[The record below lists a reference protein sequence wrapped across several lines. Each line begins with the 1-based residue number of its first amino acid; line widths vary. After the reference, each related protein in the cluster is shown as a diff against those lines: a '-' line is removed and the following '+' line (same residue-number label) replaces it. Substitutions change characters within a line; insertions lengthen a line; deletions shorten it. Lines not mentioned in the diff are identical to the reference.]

1 MSPHKVKNPLE
12 VAGDR
17 LVSKFGILTKNMRFT
32 DSTPVEEDVL
42 KTRAHL
48 LECEEFEV
56 LGYLNDPVGQVT
68 LLVTSKDSS
77 AVAIWDEVNHGQ
89 LGILTV
95 SAKTLADLTQVFIT
109 AGACTPAT
117 LKPHRHDEEF

>member
-68 LLVTSKDSS
+68 LLVTSKDGL

-117 LKPHRHDEEF
+117 LKPHRHGDEF